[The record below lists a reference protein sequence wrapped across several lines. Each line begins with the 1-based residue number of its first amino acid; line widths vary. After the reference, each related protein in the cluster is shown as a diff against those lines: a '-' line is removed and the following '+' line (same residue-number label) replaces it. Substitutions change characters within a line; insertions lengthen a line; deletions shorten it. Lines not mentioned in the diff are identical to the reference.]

1 VVITIAENPV
11 INRVILEGNKRIK
24 DDKISKEIKLAPRQ
38 IFTRSKVRADVARI
52 IELYKR
58 QGRFAANVE
67 PKMVQLSQNRVD
79 IVFEITEGPK
89 SKIRAINIIGN
100 EHFSDTKLKGE
111 MLTKEATLT
120 RFFSGGTSYDPDK
133 MAYDQ
138 QKLRQFYL
146 TQGYADFRVVSAVA
160 ELTPDKKDFIIT
172 YVVEEG
178 KRYKFGD
185 AKVQSQ
191 IRDFDSKAMT
201 SRLPMHTGDWY
212 DAKLVEDTI
221 DGLTETAGTFGYAFA
236 DVKPQYHRN
245 PDDLTMDVTFVIGES
260 PRTYVE
266 RIDVNGNTLTQD
278 KVVRRE
284 FRVAE
289 GDAFNS
295 LAVKRTT
302 NRINSLGYF
311 QENFETTQV
320 DGSTPDR
327 IILEANVQEQAT
339 GQLTLSAGFS
349 SLESFIFQGSIQQRN
364 FRGRGQTVGL
374 SANYSKYDR
383 SGSISFAEP
392 YLFDKNISAG
402 VQIYRRDYN
411 NGYFSKATATYK
423 QATTGA
429 QLRLGV
435 PLSEYTSLIGTYT
448 FNYDDVS
455 LDKASYYTTDTTGA
469 QSCNPLLAGRYLCE
483 AVGSRISSILGT
495 SLIYQNLDSAVRPTR
510 GRAAS
515 ATLEVAGLG
524 GNKHYVRLRSNAA
537 QYWPLGGGFVFS
549 IRAESGVI
557 KGFGHNATGS
567 DQVLLT
573 DRFFLGQPE
582 IRGFDYRGIGPRVVR
597 RFYLPDDDNNPA
609 TPNPL
614 TGIQAKNTGDD
625 SLGGEGYYLG
635 KFELEIPLGSGAH
648 ELGLRP
654 SIFMDVGSVFG
665 IKPPVV
671 NDFPNGSFIPTRNAS
686 GQALYTQVDTA
697 TTNTDGTCN
706 ITAVSTVTSAINPN
720 PPACLG
726 SPNNTA
732 IGRSLPAFKEEF
744 YGNSVMP
751 RLSIG
756 AGVNWNSPFGPLRI
770 DFAYP
775 LLKKKGDQTKLFSFN
790 VGTQF

>member
-1 VVITIAENPV
+1 
-11 INRVILEGNKRIK
+11 
-24 DDKISKEIKLAPRQ
+24 
-38 IFTRSKVRADVARI
+38 
-52 IELYKR
+52 
-58 QGRFAANVE
+58 
-67 PKMVQLSQNRVD
+67 
-79 IVFEITEGPK
+79 
-89 SKIRAINIIGN
+89 
-100 EHFSDTKLKGE
+100 
-111 MLTKEATLT
+111 
-120 RFFSGGTSYDPDK
+120 
-133 MAYDQ
+133 
-138 QKLRQFYL
+138 
-146 TQGYADFRVVSAVA
+146 
-160 ELTPDKKDFIIT
+160 
-172 YVVEEG
+172 VVEEG

-185 AKVQSQ
+185 VKVESQ

-201 SRLPMHTGDWY
+201 SRLPMKTGDWY
-212 DAKLVEDTI
+212 NAKQVEDTV

-236 DVKPQYHRN
+236 DVKPQFHRN
-245 PDDLTMDVTFVIGES
+245 PDALTMDVTFSIEES

-289 GDAFNS
+289 GVAFNS
-295 LAVKRTT
+295 LAIKRTT

-311 QENFETTQV
+311 QENFEVTQV

-327 IILEANVQEQAT
+327 IVLEANVQEQAT

-364 FRGRGQTVGL
+364 FRGRGQTIGL
-374 SANYSKYDR
+374 SANYSRYDR
-383 SGSISFAEP
+383 SGSISFSEP
-392 YLFDKNISAG
+392 YVFDKNISAG
-402 VQIYRRDYN
+402 IQLYRRDYN

-429 QLRLGV
+429 QFQVGV
-435 PLSEYTSLIGTYT
+435 PLSEYTSAIGTYT

-455 LDKASYYTTDTTGA
+455 LDKASYYTTDATGA
-469 QSCNPLLAGRYLCE
+469 QSCDPLLAGRYLCE
-483 AVGSRISSILGT
+483 AVGKRISSILGG
-495 SLIYQNLDSAVRPTR
+495 SLIYQNLDSAVHPTR

-515 ATLEVAGLG
+515 STLEVAGLG
-524 GNKHYVRLRSNAA
+524 GNKHYVRLRSQAA
-537 QYWPLGGGFVFS
+537 EYWPLGSGFIFS

-557 KGFGHNATGS
+557 KGYGHNGNGS

-582 IRGFDYRGIGPRVVR
+582 IRGFDYRGIGPRIVR
-597 RFYLPDDDNNPA
+597 RFYVDEDADPA
-609 TPNPL
+609 TPPTL
-614 TGIQAKNTGDD
+614 TGIQARNTGDD

-635 KFELEIPLGSGAH
+635 KFELEVPLGSGAH
-648 ELGLRP
+648 EMGLRP

-665 IKPPVV
+665 IKAPPV
-671 NDFPNGSFIPTRNAS
+671 NDFPNGSFIPTRDSS
-686 GQALYTQVDTA
+686 GNALYTQIDEA

-706 ITAVSTVTSAINPN
+706 ITKVSTVTNPVNPN
-720 PPACLG
+720 PPACLA
-726 SPNNTA
+726 SANNTA

-744 YGNSVMP
+744 YGNSAMP